1 MKKIFIAGHAGMVG
15 SALYRCLLRRGVS
28 RSSILTATR
37 RELDLTSQSQVTKFL
52 SHKKPDTVILAAAKV
67 GGIEANRSFPYEF
80 LNNNLS
86 IQSNILNSCLINR
99 ISNIC
104 FLGSSCMYPNEAKQ
118 PFSEDDILSGPFEP
132 TNEAYALAKVVGLKT
147 CQYLRQQ
154 HGLNAFTVI
163 PNNSYG
169 INDHYS
175 ASSSHVIP
183 SIISKIHQAV
193 SNNEKSITCWGSGK
207 PSREFI
213 YVDDLADAIITLL
226 ATQSI
231 NSKHDIYNIASNCEI
246 TIYELVHLIA
256 RKLNYGGKIRWDT
269 SKPDG
274 MLRKSLET
282 TRISDFNLKFPTEL
296 SDGLDLAIT
305 DFKSRY

>member
-1 MKKIFIAGHAGMVG
+1 M
-15 SALYRCLLRRGVS
+15 
-28 RSSILTATR
+28 
-37 RELDLTSQSQVTKFL
+37 
-52 SHKKPDTVILAAAKV
+52 PDVVIIAAAKV
-67 GGIEANRSFPYEF
+67 GGIEANRSFPYDF
-80 LNNNLS
+80 INNNLI

-104 FLGSSCMYPNEAKQ
+104 FLGSSCMYPITAQQ
-118 PFSEDDILSGPFEP
+118 PFSEEDILSGPFEP
-132 TNEAYALAKVVGLKT
+132 TNEAYALAKVTGLKT

-169 INDHYS
+169 VNDHYT
-175 ASSSHVIP
+175 ANASHVIP
-183 SIISKIHQAV
+183 SLVSKIYQAIVNDHQ
-193 SNNEKSITCWGSGK
+193 SITCWGSGK

-213 YVDDLADAIITLL
+213 YVDDLADSIITIL

-231 NSKHDIYNIASNCEI
+231 NSKYDVYNIASHHQI
-246 TIYELVHLIA
+246 TIFDLVQLIA
-256 RKLNYGGKIRWDT
+256 HKLNYNGKIHWDT

-274 MLRKSLET
+274 MLRKSLDT
-282 TRISDFNLKFPTEL
+282 SRVSDFNLKFPTDL
-296 SDGLDLAIT
+296 SVGLDLAIS